1 MEKEMIKLRVEGIEG
16 RSGGGGGGTGGGGGG
31 WWCQVRWVVGWGLAD
46 RWVTRQPTAVV
57 RV

>member
-16 RSGGGGGGTGGGGGG
+16 RSGGGGDMWWEGGL
-31 WWCQVRWVVGWGLAD
+31 VVPGALGCWMGAD
-46 RWVTRQPTAVV
+46 AWVTRQPTAVV